1 MRLKQ
6 LVDVWSANTAYE
18 ASRQRD
24 SRTHDTIADNMTLG
38 ASAGQFGISLLEF
51 AHLTGTINEG

>member
-6 LVDVWSANTAYE
+6 LVDVWSANAAYE

-24 SRTHDTIADNMTLG
+24 SRTHDATADNMTLG
-38 ASAGQFGISLLEF
+38 GLAGQFGTSLHECS
-51 AHLTGTINEG
+51 HLTGTINDG